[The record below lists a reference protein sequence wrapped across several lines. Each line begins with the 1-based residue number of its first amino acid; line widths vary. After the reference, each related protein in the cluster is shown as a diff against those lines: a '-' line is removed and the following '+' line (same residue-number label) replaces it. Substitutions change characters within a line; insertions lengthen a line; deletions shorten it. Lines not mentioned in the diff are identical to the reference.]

1 MRFIVV
7 QQFGKILEQGL
18 QQVWK
23 YINSPAVKRQ
33 FINSAKGYYLLNHTY
48 IEKQVETTIK
58 QVWISITSTK
68 ITIKEEEKEV
78 EFIKQTIE
86 KRYSIGNVK
95 NSNVFQG
102 ENIVV
107 TNNYSIHF
115 NLYGNNAKNIEEIRN
130 MLKNLKE
137 ESFKQGNSS
146 LVRDEIHKINNS
158 VYIHGE
164 NIQEIAYLTLQI
176 TPNL

>member
-78 EFIKQTIE
+78 EFIKQTKVI
-86 KRYSIGNVK
+86 IC
-95 NSNVFQG
+95 
-102 ENIVV
+102 
-107 TNNYSIHF
+107 
-115 NLYGNNAKNIEEIRN
+115 
-130 MLKNLKE
+130 
-137 ESFKQGNSS
+137 
-146 LVRDEIHKINNS
+146 
-158 VYIHGE
+158 
-164 NIQEIAYLTLQI
+164 
-176 TPNL
+176 

>member
-1 MRFIVV
+1 
-7 QQFGKILEQGL
+7 
-18 QQVWK
+18 
-23 YINSPAVKRQ
+23 
-33 FINSAKGYYLLNHTY
+33 
-48 IEKQVETTIK
+48 
-58 QVWISITSTK
+58 
-68 ITIKEEEKEV
+68 
-78 EFIKQTIE
+78 
-86 KRYSIGNVK
+86 
-95 NSNVFQG
+95 
-102 ENIVV
+102 
-107 TNNYSIHF
+107 
-115 NLYGNNAKNIEEIRN
+115 